1 MRAYLKIYIINVF
14 LIFISIYFTI
24 YSFLYINFLKG
35 KNIDEF
41 SNNYCQTNSSSI
53 ICKNKYKKNKF
64 IWIYLDGNAYD
75 QLVLLK
81 DKAKYKI
88 PIIFRVKGEGFKH
101 TNPLFTS
108 MFSGVINRN
117 ILICHK
123 IEKDQI
129 FKQLHQ
135 SNYTMRLLGITE
147 PVNKLNGEDNFE
159 IFDKKHIFKEHE
171 DCSFCNFCNVTYPIS
186 DSWCKKYY
194 KTITDRD
201 QNLLKGFPKEKLYE
215 DLDKHFKIEN
225 NDIMKDINLNTCF
238 QKTFF
243 DFNEKESLIYYNTEI
258 DKFNHYYSKRH
269 IRTITEEYNTENWVI
284 KVMEWID
291 EHPDYALI
299 VNSDHGGQGFYG
311 EDDVNNH
318 GLDIVGNEAIIFM
331 YTKELRDNYDSLKYE
346 NTFIT
351 QLDHSSI
358 ISQIL
363 EDINIPLQSQGIAY
377 PIGNDSLL
385 RFSAYKSKEIQLLNQ
400 LNTYIKKYPDYK
412 NDLDKIIN
420 KIKNTEYYKVN
431 EDEYEKYF
439 NEKFTNESIEFM
451 KAIQKDITK
460 ILNNKNKNI
469 FSHFLLFF
477 AIFIIYLYSTI
488 YQLYIL
494 YQLIKTD
501 RTNLLLFLSVLL
513 TSLFII
519 PLVNFIFTFLSIYN
533 RLVIGIF
540 ITPFGLFISNIIIKS
555 YFHYKNYLDSYIFV
569 VLMGIIS
576 MLFHYFKIFLFMK
589 RIFSA
594 IIYSRIF
601 NFIFIYPILYF
612 ELYYETKRYFKK
624 DNFTFFKY
632 PIYKIMKAISII
644 FIILLILFDISTE
657 SYYFFQHTPFNYF
670 ITILIYI
677 LFIFIFFISCQ
688 IIIFNNKNNIKNKF
702 GLTKLLLFLYE
713 IYINDETNRLMI
725 LIIYIILEY
734 FSSLYYQ
741 NQNKIY
747 QILIAILIIN
757 INEIFYLITQ
767 RVYSIE
773 ASKYFFSKTF
783 MYSIKSSMIVEG
795 ILTIFYKLRFPF
807 ITATYLLAMT
817 PVGNGIIFTD
827 GSFILRIILNV
838 RINLN
843 FLYFIYQFII
853 FKNDADFMTIIFYS
867 YVDSSL
873 LFFDFINLFIY
884 FILCNKK
891 GVYNISTIS
900 TSIPI
905 KEKYDTIK

>member
-400 LNTYIKKYPDYK
+400 LNTYIKKYS
-412 NDLDKIIN
+412 
-420 KIKNTEYYKVN
+420 V
-431 EDEYEKYF
+431 
-439 NEKFTNESIEFM
+439 
-451 KAIQKDITK
+451 
-460 ILNNKNKNI
+460 
-469 FSHFLLFF
+469 FL
-477 AIFIIYLYSTI
+477 
-488 YQLYIL
+488 
-494 YQLIKTD
+494 
-501 RTNLLLFLSVLL
+501 
-513 TSLFII
+513 
-519 PLVNFIFTFLSIYN
+519 
-533 RLVIGIF
+533 
-540 ITPFGLFISNIIIKS
+540 
-555 YFHYKNYLDSYIFV
+555 
-569 VLMGIIS
+569 
-576 MLFHYFKIFLFMK
+576 
-589 RIFSA
+589 
-594 IIYSRIF
+594 
-601 NFIFIYPILYF
+601 
-612 ELYYETKRYFKK
+612 
-624 DNFTFFKY
+624 
-632 PIYKIMKAISII
+632 
-644 FIILLILFDISTE
+644 ILLI
-657 SYYFFQHTPFNYF
+657 
-670 ITILIYI
+670 IL
-677 LFIFIFFISCQ
+677 S
-688 IIIFNNKNNIKNKF
+688 KS
-702 GLTKLLLFLYE
+702 FL
-713 IYINDETNRLMI
+713 
-725 LIIYIILEY
+725 
-734 FSSLYYQ
+734 
-741 NQNKIY
+741 
-747 QILIAILIIN
+747 
-757 INEIFYLITQ
+757 
-767 RVYSIE
+767 
-773 ASKYFFSKTF
+773 
-783 MYSIKSSMIVEG
+783 
-795 ILTIFYKLRFPF
+795 
-807 ITATYLLAMT
+807 
-817 PVGNGIIFTD
+817 
-827 GSFILRIILNV
+827 
-838 RINLN
+838 
-843 FLYFIYQFII
+843 
-853 FKNDADFMTIIFYS
+853 
-867 YVDSSL
+867 
-873 LFFDFINLFIY
+873 
-884 FILCNKK
+884 
-891 GVYNISTIS
+891 
-900 TSIPI
+900 
-905 KEKYDTIK
+905 